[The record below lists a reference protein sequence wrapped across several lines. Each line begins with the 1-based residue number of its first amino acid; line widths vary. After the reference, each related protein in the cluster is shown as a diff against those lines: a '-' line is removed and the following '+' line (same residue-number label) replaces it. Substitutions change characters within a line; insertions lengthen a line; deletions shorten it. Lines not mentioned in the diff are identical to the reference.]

1 MDVCVRICVC
11 LPCFALLCSA
21 RRCWLFL
28 LESCC
33 VSGTVTAVSSA
44 NVISCS
50 VGCESIS
57 FRGTI
62 TEDCRFF
69 FFFHPSNH
77 NIWIKSLC
85 TAQHTVPE
93 SKHISCSVLWSCDV
107 SNRPFPR
114 EKELFANCYVCFS
127 FPQFKTHSKNIPS
140 IFPFSALFS
149 GSINTTHDLGELWL
163 WAFTLSG
170 QGSQTILWMDGR

>member
-1 MDVCVRICVC
+1 MFLVKQFASTNHLNIWVCVCVC
-11 LPCFALLCSA
+11 VLSA

-33 VSGTVTAVSSA
+33 VLDTVTAVSSA

-62 TEDCRFF
+62 TEDCSFFF

-85 TAQHTVPE
+85 AAQHTVPK
-93 SKHISCSVLWSCDV
+93 SKHISCSVLWSCNVYDRAFV
-107 SNRPFPR
+107 R
-114 EKELFANCYVCFS
+114 EKQLFANCYVCFRRLL
-127 FPQFKTHSKNIPS
+127 FKTTAQCSS
-140 IFPFSALFS
+140 
-149 GSINTTHDLGELWL
+149 
-163 WAFTLSG
+163 
-170 QGSQTILWMDGR
+170 